1 MASKKEKPDKER
13 MGLVAER
20 IWRGAEL
27 RIMEDVVR
35 RIKKAGEITST
46 ADYQINRLI
55 EMGRSRE
62 EVERIIKESLDATWS
77 EMFEMYD
84 KVAEWEYVRNQEVYE
99 QITDGIRKMI
109 ITHAIPE
116 GEKLP
121 SVRELAS
128 KFAINPNAVRK
139 AYQELEEE
147 GYVCDREGERMA
159 ASEKQIAELI
169 RKELLQEF
177 DTVVIRLQNMSVG
190 TEELTGRMWKLA
202 GGSKDFD

>member
-1 MASKKEKPDKER
+1 MQPDCRDIKP
-13 MGLVAER
+13 
-20 IWRGAEL
+20 
-27 RIMEDVVR
+27 
-35 RIKKAGEITST
+35 
-46 ADYQINRLI
+46 
-55 EMGRSRE
+55 
-62 EVERIIKESLDATWS
+62 
-77 EMFEMYD
+77 
-84 KVAEWEYVRNQEVYE
+84 VYE

-139 AYQELEEE
+139 AYQELE
-147 GYVCDREGERMA
+147 RMA

-190 TEELTGRMWKLA
+190 TEELTGRMWELA

>member
-1 MASKKEKPDKER
+1 MKS
-13 MGLVAER
+13 V
-20 IWRGAEL
+20 
-27 RIMEDVVR
+27 
-35 RIKKAGEITST
+35 EIPFSS
-46 ADYQINRLI
+46 NN
-55 EMGRSRE
+55 
-62 EVERIIKESLDATWS
+62 RIISWP
-77 EMFEMYD
+77 
-84 KVAEWEYVRNQEVYE
+84 VN
-99 QITDGIRKMI
+99 
-109 ITHAIPE
+109 P
-116 GEKLP
+116 
-121 SVRELAS
+121 
-128 KFAINPNAVRK
+128 AINPNAVRK

>member
-1 MASKKEKPDKER
+1 MQPDCRDIKP
-13 MGLVAER
+13 
-20 IWRGAEL
+20 
-27 RIMEDVVR
+27 
-35 RIKKAGEITST
+35 
-46 ADYQINRLI
+46 
-55 EMGRSRE
+55 
-62 EVERIIKESLDATWS
+62 
-77 EMFEMYD
+77 
-84 KVAEWEYVRNQEVYE
+84 VYE

-128 KFAINPNAVRK
+128 KFAVNPNAVRK

-147 GYVCDREGERMA
+147 GYERMA

>member
-1 MASKKEKPDKER
+1 MQPDCRDIKP
-13 MGLVAER
+13 
-20 IWRGAEL
+20 
-27 RIMEDVVR
+27 
-35 RIKKAGEITST
+35 
-46 ADYQINRLI
+46 
-55 EMGRSRE
+55 
-62 EVERIIKESLDATWS
+62 
-77 EMFEMYD
+77 
-84 KVAEWEYVRNQEVYE
+84 VYE

-128 KFAINPNAVRK
+128 KFAVN
-139 AYQELEEE
+139 QELEEE

>member
-1 MASKKEKPDKER
+1 MQPDCRDIKP
-13 MGLVAER
+13 
-20 IWRGAEL
+20 
-27 RIMEDVVR
+27 
-35 RIKKAGEITST
+35 
-46 ADYQINRLI
+46 
-55 EMGRSRE
+55 
-62 EVERIIKESLDATWS
+62 
-77 EMFEMYD
+77 
-84 KVAEWEYVRNQEVYE
+84 VYE

-159 ASEKQIAELI
+159 ELI

>member
-1 MASKKEKPDKER
+1 MQPDCRDIKP
-13 MGLVAER
+13 
-20 IWRGAEL
+20 
-27 RIMEDVVR
+27 
-35 RIKKAGEITST
+35 
-46 ADYQINRLI
+46 
-55 EMGRSRE
+55 
-62 EVERIIKESLDATWS
+62 
-77 EMFEMYD
+77 
-84 KVAEWEYVRNQEVYE
+84 VYE

-159 ASEKQIAELI
+159 AVLVLLVFGEVKTEFADAAPGGGERPQIIGHIEPGAGDL
-169 RKELLQEF
+169 RAHG
-177 DTVVIRLQNMSVG
+177 RLRATRQQPSYRRQSDHRHCRRSRRR
-190 TEELTGRMWKLA
+190 LACRMVRPHR
-202 GGSKDFD
+202 

>member
-1 MASKKEKPDKER
+1 MQPDCRDIKP
-13 MGLVAER
+13 
-20 IWRGAEL
+20 
-27 RIMEDVVR
+27 
-35 RIKKAGEITST
+35 
-46 ADYQINRLI
+46 
-55 EMGRSRE
+55 
-62 EVERIIKESLDATWS
+62 
-77 EMFEMYD
+77 
-84 KVAEWEYVRNQEVYE
+84 VYE

-128 KFAINPNAVRK
+128 KFTINPN
-139 AYQELEEE
+139 
-147 GYVCDREGERMA
+147 GERMA

-190 TEELTGRMWKLA
+190 TEELTGRMWELA